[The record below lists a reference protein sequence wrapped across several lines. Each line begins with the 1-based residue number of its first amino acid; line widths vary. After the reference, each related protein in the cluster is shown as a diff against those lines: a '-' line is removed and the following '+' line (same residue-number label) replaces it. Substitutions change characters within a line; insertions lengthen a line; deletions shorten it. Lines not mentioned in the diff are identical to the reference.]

1 MTHLPSHMF
10 RQYDIRGV
18 VGSELNENS
27 VSLLSKAFALYFQC
41 KGCKKII
48 IGQDN
53 RTSSDPFA
61 QIMTSIFLDSGLSV
75 LSLGTVTTPMFYFA
89 SRISGI
95 EAGVMI
101 TASHNPKEYNGF
113 KVLLGASTI
122 YGEEIQ
128 EILHFS
134 QQCNWTPRE
143 AKGFEERLDIQ
154 DQYQQYLWKI
164 ISMGSKKLKVALDCG
179 NGTASLSS
187 PAILRHYPGEVK
199 EFYCTSDPNFPN
211 HFPDPTKKANMQEAT
226 DWAVQNHFDLTIG
239 LDGDGD
245 RLGVADNQGNM
256 VWGDMLMV
264 LYAREILAKHPG
276 ETILVEV
283 KCSQLL
289 VDEIKK
295 LGGNPVIY
303 KTGHSLIKAK
313 MRELDAILAGEMSG
327 HLFLKDEYFGYD
339 DATYAAL
346 RLMRILSNSDQTL
359 SMMLSD
365 LPKVFST
372 PEIRV
377 HVPEEK
383 KFQQVEQAVQY
394 LSSRFE
400 SLTIDGVRAVMH
412 GGWGLVRA
420 SNTGPE
426 LIIRAEGPS
435 LEALDRIKKELSFA
449 LKSLSIP
456 WES

>member
-1 MTHLPSHMF
+1 MVHLPSHMF

-18 VGSELNENS
+18 VGSELNEES
-27 VSLLSKAFALYFQC
+27 VAWLSKAFAVYFQRQ
-41 KGCKKII
+41 GAHSIL

-53 RTSSDPFA
+53 RTSSEPFA
-61 QIMTSIFLDSGLSV
+61 DVMATVFRESGLSV
-75 LSLGTVTTPMFYFA
+75 VRLGTVTTPMFYFA
-89 SRISGI
+89 SRVGEI

-101 TASHNPKEYNGF
+101 TASHNPKDYNGF

-122 YGEEIQ
+122 YGD
-128 EILHFS
+128 
-134 QQCNWTPRE
+134 
-143 AKGFEERLDIQ
+143 DIQ
-154 DQYQQYLWKI
+154 AIYRLSEEGGWSPKEEKGNEEQWDVQEQYRQYLWKAVT
-164 ISMGSKKLKVALDCG
+164 MGSRKLKIALDCG
-179 NGTASLSS
+179 NGTASLTS
-187 PAILRHYPGEVK
+187 PAIFRHYTEHVK
-199 EFYCTSDPNFPN
+199 EFYCTSDPDFPN
-211 HFPDPTKKANMQEAT
+211 HFPDPTKIANMKESA
-226 DWAVQNHFDLTIG
+226 DWVAQNGYDISIG

-245 RLGVADNQGNM
+245 RLGVADDQGNM

-289 VDEIKK
+289 VDEIRR
-295 LGGNPVIY
+295 LGGKPVIY

-327 HLFLKDEYFGYD
+327 HLFMKDEYFGFD

-346 RLMRILSNSDQTL
+346 RLMRILSNSDQ
-359 SMMLSD
+359 SISEMLAD
-365 LPKVFST
+365 LPKVCST

-377 HVPEEK
+377 HVPEAQ

-435 LEALDRIKKELSFA
+435 LEALERIKKELESA
-449 LKSLSIP
+449 LKPLVIP
-456 WES
+456 WE